1 MKKWILIFILPSFLI
16 LIQYVYLIRVFEIK
30 KIEDIVNRQI
40 TNRSIYGAAFN
51 SNVFK
56 YKLLLIEKNKPEII
70 ALGSSTVMTLE
81 QKIFSKKFINAGGAM
96 NSLDEG
102 ILFINELKKFTNRPK
117 LLIINLDFWWFNIKY
132 NKYNFKNFD
141 YHTNKGNNLN
151 LDTLYN
157 FNKSL
162 FSAQIPFETVKYFFQ
177 NKYMNSKFSNED
189 SLGLSAL
196 IKGAGYRHDGS
207 YNYGGLLYGDEVSD
221 DEQFLQTKNRIN
233 NENARFQTGEF
244 LDEEQLRK
252 LEILINKIEEMKI
265 DYIILMPP
273 LANSVF
279 TIIDKN
285 PKYLFVE
292 KIFQHLEIN
301 YKEKFSNFFNPL
313 NSETNNC
320 EFIDGFHAGSNT
332 FAKIFNNMTNKSLK
346 NFVLEKKELDLLI
359 TKNEGKAQF
368 IINEKQTL
376 PEVDFLKLGCKKD

>member
-1 MKKWILIFILPSFLI
+1 MKKWILIFILPSFFI

-40 TNRSIYGAAFN
+40 ANRSIYGAAFN

-96 NSLDEG
+96 NSLEEG
-102 ILFINELKKFTNRPK
+102 ILFIDELKKLTNRPK
-117 LLIINLDFWWFNIKY
+117 LLIINLDFWWFNITY

-162 FSAQIPFETVKYFFQ
+162 FSAQIPFETVKYFSQ
-177 NKYMNSKFSNED
+177 NKYMNNKFSNED

-196 IKGAGYRHDGS
+196 IKGTGYRHDGS

-244 LDEEQLRK
+244 LDEQQLKK

-265 DYIILMPP
+265 DYIVLIPP
-273 LANSVF
+273 VANSVF

-285 PKYLFVE
+285 PKYLFIE
-292 KIFQHLEIN
+292 KIFQYLEIN

-313 NSETNNC
+313 NSTTYNC
-320 EFIDGFHAGSNT
+320 EFIDGFHAGANT
-332 FAKIFNNMTNKSLK
+332 FAKIFNNMNNKSLK
-346 NFVLEKKELDLLI
+346 NFALEKKELDLLI

-376 PEVDFLKLGCKKD
+376 PEVDFLKLSCNKD